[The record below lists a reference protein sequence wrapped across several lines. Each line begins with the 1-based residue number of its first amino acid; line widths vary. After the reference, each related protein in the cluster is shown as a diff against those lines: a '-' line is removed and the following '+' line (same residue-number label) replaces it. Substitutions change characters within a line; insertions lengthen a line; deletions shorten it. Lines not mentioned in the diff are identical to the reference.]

1 MFDEFFWEKLKE
13 LSVVKMFSHRDGG
26 KIDETFDE
34 DSRNL
39 ADIRR
44 EKSSKT
50 WNKLP

>member
-1 MFDEFFWEKLKE
+1 LGKVERIECDLDFR
-13 LSVVKMFSHRDGG
+13 VVKMFSHRDGG